1 GGQRSV
7 LVVANHRI
15 YFSETFMSRSTVAI
29 AAFVLWL
36 MPHQQALATSMLHQ
50 DIASLTQSSDAVVR
64 GKVKATQSHWSAD
77 HKRIITDVTI
87 EVAEFFKG
95 GGSSTLVVQQPGG
108 EIDGIGQKVSGLAS
122 VSEGEE
128 VVLFLEHLGKGKYRV
143 NGMAQGKYRVERSS
157 DKRAVFAVPEST
169 EALVID
175 PQTQAPVESDRQ
187 PMELASLRAKVRAA
201 AKSHPAEQGVRKQ
214 P

>member
-1 GGQRSV
+1 
-7 LVVANHRI
+7 
-15 YFSETFMSRSTVAI
+15 MSRSTVAI
-29 AAFVLWL
+29 AAFVLCL
-36 MPHQQALATSMLHQ
+36 MPRQKALATSMLHQ

-64 GKVKATQSHWSAD
+64 GKVKATQSRWSAD
-77 HKRIITDVTI
+77 HKRIITEVTI

-95 GGSSTLVVQQPGG
+95 AGSSTLVVRQPGG

-122 VSEGEE
+122 FSEGEE
-128 VVLFLEHLGKGKYRV
+128 VVLFLERLEADKYRV

-157 DKRAVFAVPEST
+157 DKKAVFVVPESAE

-175 PQTQAPVESDRQ
+175 PQTHAPVESDRR
-187 PMELASLRAKVRAA
+187 PMELASLKAKIRAA
-201 AKSHPAEQGVRKQ
+201 AKSHPGDRGVQKQ